1 MPKHKQKTTVKRGSL
16 SYVHIFARWFGLGW
30 PKSKVLSRLLM
41 GLVLIIFIF
50 VGTMYGTAQWYI
62 ARHKNEP
69 ISIGSTFVPNYAKS
83 FGLDPKDTFNAM
95 IDDLG
100 IERIR
105 LVSYWKTHEPMP
117 GKYDFSELDWQFKK
131 AEQENIKVSLAI
143 GLRQP
148 RWPECHMPKWAEG
161 LPKSDWSVRLKNYM
175 GKVIERYKGSPAL
188 ESYQLENEF
197 FLSVFGIC
205 PDFSRDRLIDEYK
218 FVKKLDP
225 SRPVIISRSN
235 NAMGLP
241 VGQPRPDMFAVSIYK
256 RVWDK
261 TATKRYIE
269 YPFPAWFYASLAG
282 GGEILTGKN
291 LFVHELQAEAWLP
304 DKPEFKMNDIASI
317 PEQDKSLDAQRLSGR
332 FDYGVAT
339 GMKRIDLWGA
349 EWWYWRKEVAKDP
362 SLWNT
367 AKEKIKEYKTR

>member
-1 MPKHKQKTTVKRGSL
+1 ME
-16 SYVHIFARWFGLGW
+16 YAHIFIGWLGLGW
-30 PKSKVLSRLLM
+30 PKSKILSRLLI
-41 GLVLIIFIF
+41 GLVLIIFIL

-62 ARHKNEP
+62 AKHKNEP
-69 ISIGSTFVPNYAKS
+69 VVFGATFVPKYARS
-83 FGLDPKDTFNAM
+83 FGLDPKETLDAIIT
-95 IDDLG
+95 DLG
-100 IERIR
+100 VDRIR
-105 LVSYWKTHEPMP
+105 LVSYWNVHEPEP

-131 AEQENIKVSLAI
+131 AEERDVKVSLAI

-148 RWPECHMPKWAEG
+148 RWPECHMPAWAEG
-161 LPKSDWSVRLKNYM
+161 LPKDQWAKRLKDYM
-175 GKVIERYKGSPAL
+175 AKVIERYKDSPVL

-205 PDFSRDRLIDEYK
+205 PDFSRERLIDEYE
-218 FVKKLDP
+218 FVKSLD
-225 SRPVIISRSN
+225 SNRPLIISRSN

-241 VGQPRPDMFAVSIYK
+241 IGQPRPDLFAVSVYK

-261 TATKRYIE
+261 TLTKRYIE

-291 LFVHELQAEAWLP
+291 LFIHELQSEAWLP

-317 PEQDKSLDAQRLSGR
+317 PEQNKSLNARRLSDR

-339 GMKRIDLWGA
+339 GMKTIDLWGV
-349 EWWYWRKEVAKDP
+349 EWWYWRKEIAKDA

-367 AKEKIKEYKTR
+367 AKEKIRQHNGEISN